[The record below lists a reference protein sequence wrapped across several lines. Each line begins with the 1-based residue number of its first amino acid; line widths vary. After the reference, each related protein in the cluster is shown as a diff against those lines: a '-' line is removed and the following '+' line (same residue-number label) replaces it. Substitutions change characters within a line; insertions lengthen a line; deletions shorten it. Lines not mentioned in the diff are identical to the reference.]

1 MKKIK
6 KYAALLLTALL
17 LTATLTGCAASGSN
31 AGVWIAVIVMVFIAV
46 FAATSGIVYL
56 VLQKIL
62 PPEKPAARPRRVR
75 EYADFDETPR
85 SYAAPQAVPRA
96 DGKSVWVCPRDK
108 SRNTGPYCTV
118 CGCKRPVPPRPAS
131 QSEGVGQQRPARAQS
146 APAASQQAPRRPAS
160 PYEAE
165 QSGFARQ
172 QFQKP
177 QQPQAPV
184 QRNPAPVQRA
194 PAPQPEEVPE
204 YRGAFARPAKSVP
217 PTPDVTESQPSSL
230 DVEFDSG
237 VDSEFLEAIFREAA
251 QGNDEE

>member
-85 SYAAPQAVPRA
+85 SYAAPVPRS
-96 DGKSVWVCPRDK
+96 DGKPAWVCPRDK

-131 QSEGVGQQRPARAQS
+131 QPESSAQQRPARAQS
-146 APAASQQAPRRPAS
+146 TPAASQQAPRRPAS
-160 PYEAE
+160 PAYEAE

-177 QQPQAPV
+177 QQPQ
-184 QRNPAPVQRA
+184 APVQRA

-204 YRGAFARPAKSVP
+204 YRGAFARPAKSEP
-217 PTPDVTESQPSSL
+217 PMPDVTESQPSSL
-230 DVEFDSG
+230 DVVFDSG